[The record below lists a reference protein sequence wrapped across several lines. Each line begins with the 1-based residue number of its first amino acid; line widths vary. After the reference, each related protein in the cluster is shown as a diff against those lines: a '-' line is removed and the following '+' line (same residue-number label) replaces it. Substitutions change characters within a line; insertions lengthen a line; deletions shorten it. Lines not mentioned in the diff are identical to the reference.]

1 MENETTTNWFDN
13 RQRARDRWRD
23 DHQFCEFLLRG
34 GYASRDSTGH
44 IKQERS
50 NAIMLAML
58 HAFEVGCDYG
68 ARVVVS
74 PDAESVKSI
83 DVSPAMDE
91 DRDNGQEGSPS
102 NEPGWMSR
110 WDKWNKR

>member
-13 RQRARDRWRD
+13 RQRAR
-23 DHQFCEFLLRG
+23 
-34 GYASRDSTGH
+34 
-44 IKQERS
+44 
-50 NAIMLAML
+50 
-58 HAFEVGCDYG
+58 DYG